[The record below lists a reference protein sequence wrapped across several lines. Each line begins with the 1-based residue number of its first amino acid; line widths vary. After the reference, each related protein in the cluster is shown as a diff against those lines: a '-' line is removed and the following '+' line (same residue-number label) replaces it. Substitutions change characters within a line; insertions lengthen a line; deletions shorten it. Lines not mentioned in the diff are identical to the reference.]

1 MMPKSMSFK
10 PGSGVSFESLNE
22 TPGALTML
30 ARNGGPS
37 RPFAFTVSGSGAMPR
52 DTQAES
58 QSNDGA
64 AATDQG
70 GSAAANDTRPGGGL
84 GVPIDT
90 PDPLDKYKWWILG
103 AITLVFAVGAGFL
116 LRRPADAST
125 TELAAV
131 APVPGVPASGPGGS
145 LLGAL
150 KDELFSLETDHLQGK
165 LSDTEYE
172 QQKQAL
178 ELVLRRA
185 LSRKPA

>member
-1 MMPKSMSFK
+1 VVMMPKSMSFQ
-10 PGSGVSFESLNE
+10 PGAGVSFQSLNE

-30 ARNGGPS
+30 ARGGGPS
-37 RPFAFTVSGSGAMPR
+37 RSFGFTVSGSGAMPR

-58 QSNDGA
+58 QASDAAGA
-64 AATDQG
+64 GGGG

-116 LRRPADAST
+116 LSRPGDASAV
-125 TELAAV
+125 EAPV
-131 APVPGVPASGPGGS
+131 APVVTGGS
-145 LLGAL
+145 LLAAL
-150 KDELFSLETDHLQGK
+150 KDELFTLETDHLEGK
-165 LSDTEYE
+165 LSDAEYE

-185 LSRKPA
+185 LARKPA

>member
-1 MMPKSMSFK
+1 
-10 PGSGVSFESLNE
+10 
-22 TPGALTML
+22 
-30 ARNGGPS
+30 
-37 RPFAFTVSGSGAMPR
+37 MPR
-52 DTQAES
+52 DSQAEN
-58 QSNDGA
+58 QSNQGA
-64 AATDQG
+64 GATDAG

-116 LRRPADAST
+116 LRRPGDGPA
-125 TELAAV
+125 TEAAAAGAQV
-131 APVPGVPASGPGGS
+131 SGVQTPGG

-150 KDELFSLETDHLQGK
+150 KDELFTLETDHLQGK
-165 LSDTEYE
+165 LSESEYE